1 MVVTAVLRVCQVYG
15 TEATAPASD
24 GRKQANSDEGSI
36 PGFICL
42 LTDH

>member
-1 MVVTAVLRVCQVYG
+1 MVMTAVLRVSQVYG
-15 TEATAPASD
+15 TEVPAPAFD
-24 GRKQANSDEGSI
+24 GSKQARSDEDSI